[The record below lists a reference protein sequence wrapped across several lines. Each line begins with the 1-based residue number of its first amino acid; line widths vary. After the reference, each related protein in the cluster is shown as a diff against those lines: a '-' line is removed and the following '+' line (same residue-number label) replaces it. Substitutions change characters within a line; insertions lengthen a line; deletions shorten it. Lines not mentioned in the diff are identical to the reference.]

1 VVAARFSCFGVL
13 SISLRMVKPIK
24 RMRRRAEKGI
34 LCLQQMMLLI
44 AATILQA
51 SLVMHAMSQGMLL
64 VARAVAVVKIARQDE
79 QDEQEEEEEEHGV
92 KGVEEAEASHVD
104 VARTEIIHQ
113 IVDPGAAAA
122 AAAGVGRGRSP
133 ARRGPG
139 KGGGKKGGDADP
151 NEEVTTLFLSGLPD
165 DAREEEVRADLESCG
180 EIIKVV
186 VMKRGSDRNAF
197 VRFQNVRDA
206 HRCMDDLAD
215 GKIEVCGQR
224 GGVKAE
230 MARRNTN

>member
-1 VVAARFSCFGVL
+1 MVAARFSCFGVL

-34 LCLQQMMLLI
+34 LCLQQMMLLV

-79 QDEQEEEEEEHGV
+79 QDEQEEEEQGV

-122 AAAGVGRGRSP
+122 AAAGV
-133 ARRGPG
+133 A
-139 KGGGKKGGDADP
+139 
-151 NEEVTTLFLSGLPD
+151 EVAAQPDVGL
-165 DAREEEVRADLESCG
+165 AREVVRKEVMPIQMRKSQHFFSAASL
-180 EIIKVV
+180 
-186 VMKRGSDRNAF
+186 MMHARKRCEQTSSLVEKSSRW
-197 VRFQNVRDA
+197 
-206 HRCMDDLAD
+206 LS
-215 GKIEVCGQR
+215 
-224 GGVKAE
+224 
-230 MARRNTN
+230 

>member
-1 VVAARFSCFGVL
+1 MVAARFSCFGVL

-34 LCLQQMMLLI
+34 LCLQQMMLLV

-79 QDEQEEEEEEHGV
+79 QDEQEEEEEEEHGV

-122 AAAGVGRGRSP
+122 AAAGV
-133 ARRGPG
+133 A
-139 KGGGKKGGDADP
+139 
-151 NEEVTTLFLSGLPD
+151 EVAAQPDVGL
-165 DAREEEVRADLESCG
+165 AREVVRKEVMPIQMRKSQHFFSVASLMMHA
-180 EIIKVV
+180 K
-186 VMKRGSDRNAF
+186 KRCERTLNLVEKSSRW
-197 VRFQNVRDA
+197 
-206 HRCMDDLAD
+206 LS
-215 GKIEVCGQR
+215 
-224 GGVKAE
+224 
-230 MARRNTN
+230 